1 MLYGSICQHWR
12 ELDKK
17 KKRTPTN
24 RKNQN
29 QNQPWPTICNSNLA
43 IKKPDD
49 ALNDDDDD
57 DEALRRG
64 LQKSNIAQFPD

>member
-12 ELDKK
+12 VLK
-17 KKRTPTN
+17 TTQ
-24 RKNQN
+24 QN
-29 QNQPWPTICNSNLA
+29 QNQPAICNSNLA

-49 ALNDDDDD
+49 AAADADAEADDDD
-57 DEALRRG
+57 DEVLRHCRRG

>member
-1 MLYGSICQHWR
+1 MARYVNIEESWT
-12 ELDKK
+12 KK
-17 KKRTPTN
+17 KTN
-24 RKNQN
+24 PNEWQSQN

-57 DEALRRG
+57 DEVLRRG

>member
-12 ELDKK
+12 AQK
-17 KKRTPTN
+17 TTQ
-24 RKNQN
+24 QN
-29 QNQPWPTICNSNLA
+29 QNQLWPAICNSNLA

-49 ALNDDDDD
+49 AAADAEADDDD
-57 DEALRRG
+57 DEVLRHCRRG